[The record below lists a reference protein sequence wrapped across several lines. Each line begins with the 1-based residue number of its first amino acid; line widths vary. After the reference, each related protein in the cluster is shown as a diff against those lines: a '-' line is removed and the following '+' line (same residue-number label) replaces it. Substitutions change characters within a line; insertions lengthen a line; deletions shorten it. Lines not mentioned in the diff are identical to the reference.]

1 LGKTPPPKRGPHAC
15 PICDARNQP
24 EAGATCPHYLG
35 TVKKRE
41 LIWSAHAAEFVAAWT
56 AVQDAVSGA
65 HRNPQ
70 VVTAVLHSAVPSLSP
85 EIRPVIESGVLLGDP
100 FFWVDETE
108 QTRVE
113 IGDPP
118 GGSAYAIYHA
128 EPSFLSEVIH
138 QMHRAAHWIATSLP
152 DFEPKPRMI
161 RDPFRGPTRGW
172 SGT

>member
-1 LGKTPPPKRGPHAC
+1 LGKTPTRGRHTC
-15 PICDARNQP
+15 PICNAPCEP

-35 TVKKRE
+35 TVRKRK

-56 AVQDAVSGA
+56 AVQNAVSGA
-65 HRNPQ
+65 HHNPQ

-85 EIRPVIESGVLLGDP
+85 DIQQVVEAGVLLGDP
-100 FFWVDETE
+100 FFWADETE

-128 EPSFLSEVIH
+128 EPSFLCDVIRR
-138 QMHRAAHWIATSLP
+138 MHRTAHWIATSLP
-152 DFEPKPRMI
+152 DFEPKPRTT
-161 RDPFRGPTRGW
+161 RDPFGGPARGW